1 MILVVPFT
9 DFIVGPYVPKAMKIR
24 IDSLYSALQNNVMG
38 RMISRKA
45 PLLDGVQI
53 SAIDL
58 ETGSRF
64 GVLFCSV
71 QGECEI
77 PKFSRII

>member
-9 DFIVGPYVPKAMKIR
+9 DFIGGPYAPKAMKIR
-24 IDSLYSALQNNVMG
+24 IDSLYSELQNNVMG

-53 SAIDL
+53 SAIDS

-71 QGECEI
+71 QFRESA
-77 PKFSRII
+77 KFRNSAE